1 MLLIEQFLAPDKL
14 AELELLLKKVP
25 FIDGKATGGT
35 HGSQIKNNRQADVR
49 HAAYAPANSLILQA
63 IMNCEILQSYAL
75 PHVMT
80 PVTFAKYGPGMHY
93 ADHVD
98 AAIQFVP
105 NRFLRT
111 DISFTIFLAPPDSY
125 EGGELVVDSMGA
137 ERVVKGKAGDMFV
150 YHTGITHRVNE
161 VTSGWR
167 NVAIGWIQSLVAG
180 HEHREI
186 LYNLLR
192 ARTRALATEGRGETF
207 DLINSAYVNLQRLF
221 AQP

>member
-1 MLLIEQFLAPDKL
+1 MLLIEGFLSRDRL
-14 AELELLLKKVP
+14 AELQSILKKVP
-25 FIDGKATGGT
+25 FIDGKATGGA
-35 HGSQIKNNRQADVR
+35 HGSQVKHNRQADVR
-49 HAAYAPANSLILQA
+49 HPAYAQANNLILQA
-63 IMNCEILQSYAL
+63 VMGCEILQSYAL

-80 PVTFAKYGPGMHY
+80 PVTFGRYGPGMSY

-98 AAIQFVP
+98 AAIQAVP

-111 DISFTIFLAPPDSY
+111 DISFTIFLEPPDSY
-125 EGGELVVDSMGA
+125 EGGELVVNVMGA
-137 ERVVKGKAGDMFV
+137 ERAVKANAGDMFV

-192 ARTRALATEGRGETF
+192 ARTRTLETAGPGETF

-221 AQP
+221 SQP

>member
-1 MLLIEQFLAPDKL
+1 MLLIEGFLAPDRL
-14 AELELLLKKVP
+14 EELNRILRKVP
-25 FIDGKATGGT
+25 FIDGKGTGGG

-49 HAAYAPANSLILQA
+49 QPGYAQANNLILQA
-63 IMNCEILQSYAL
+63 IMNCEALQSYAL

-80 PVTFAKYGPGMHY
+80 PVTFGRYGPGMSY

-98 AAIQFVP
+98 AAIQLVP

-111 DISFTIFLAPPDSY
+111 DISFTVFLEPPDSY
-125 EGGELVVDSMGA
+125 EGGELVVNVLGA
-137 ERVVKGKAGDMFV
+137 ERAVKGNAGDIFV

-192 ARTRALATEGRGETF
+192 ARTQTLNASGRGETF

-221 AQP
+221 SQP

>member
-1 MLLIEQFLAPDKL
+1 MLLIEGFLGAEKL
-14 AELELLLKKVP
+14 AELNNLLHKVP
-25 FIDGKATGGT
+25 FVDGKATGGV

-49 HAAYAPANSLILQA
+49 HVAYAPANSLVLQA

-80 PVTFAKYGPGMHY
+80 PVTFAKYGPGMRY

-125 EGGELVVDSMGA
+125 EGGELVVNSMGA
-137 ERVVKGKAGDMFV
+137 ERAVKGNAGDMFV

-167 NVAIGWIQSLVAG
+167 QVAIGWIQSLVAG

-186 LYNLLR
+186 LYDLLR
-192 ARTRALATEGRGETF
+192 ARTRTLETEGRGETF

>member
-1 MLLIEQFLAPDKL
+1 MLLIEGFLGAEKL
-14 AELELLLKKVP
+14 AELKNLLHKVP
-25 FIDGKATGGT
+25 FVDGKATGGV

-49 HAAYAPANSLILQA
+49 HVAYAPANSLVLQA

-80 PVTFAKYGPGMHY
+80 PVTFAKYGPGMRY

-125 EGGELVVDSMGA
+125 EGGELVVNSMGA
-137 ERVVKGKAGDMFV
+137 ERAVKGNAGDMFV

-167 NVAIGWIQSLVAG
+167 QVAIGWIQSLVAG

-186 LYNLLR
+186 LYDLLR
-192 ARTRALATEGRGETF
+192 ARTRTLETEGRGETF

>member
-1 MLLIEQFLAPDKL
+1 MLLIDGFLIREKL
-14 AELELLLKKVP
+14 AELDHILKKVP
-25 FIDGKATGGT
+25 FIDGKGSGGM
-35 HGSQIKNNRQADVR
+35 HGSQIKNNRQADGR
-49 HAAYAPANSLILQA
+49 HPAYAQANNLILQA
-63 IMNCEILQSYAL
+63 IMNCETLQSYAL

-80 PVTFAKYGPGMHY
+80 PVTFAKYGPGMRY

-98 AAIQFVP
+98 AAIQLVP

-111 DISFTIFLAPPDSY
+111 DISFTIFLSPPDSY
-125 EGGELVVDSMGA
+125 EGGELVVNAMGA
-137 ERVVKGKAGDMFV
+137 ERAVKGQAGDMFV

-186 LYNLLR
+186 LYNLLK
-192 ARTRALATEGRGETF
+192 ARTRTLETSGPGETF

-221 AQP
+221 SQP